1 MQIDGYSDL
10 TKLATGGMA
19 TVYKACQ
26 ISLNRTVAIK
36 LLLAEFLWD
45 DEAKSLF
52 DQESLVIAQL
62 NHPNVIH
69 IIDRGL
75 SDKGR
80 PFFVMDYIQ
89 GKELGQIIHN
99 EKLDINAKLNLLIQ
113 ICKGMA
119 AAHNNGV
126 IHRDIKP
133 SNILIDNN
141 EHVYILDFG
150 IAWLAANG
158 KPENIVGTPDYMSPE
173 QFSAPESVS
182 HLSDFYSLGIIM
194 YEMFTASLPP
204 GHRENLNQELHSLPP
219 ELSSLILQCLQN
231 KPENRPPSADNIHL
245 KLLSI
250 IKGAHLNN
258 TQKLEATSAFK
269 NTDEKYLL
277 LDVIKRDQ
285 YGAVFLFENKKN
297 KSLLVLKKRKNSFAG
312 YQEAKS
318 LHDLK
323 HTNIV
328 SIYGISKNTTAF
340 TVAMQH
346 LNGGSLQ
353 ERLARPYSLKQ
364 FLPIAN
370 GICSA
375 LKFSHD
381 NEIAH
386 GNLRPSN
393 ILFDDNKNIKLTDFG
408 LAEHYT
414 NSRNHNDW
422 YQPKDQGCTSK
433 TRDIYSSGAIFYHM
447 LTGEL
452 VHFKNKRIQGNAI
465 FDALENDMQDLLRN
479 LMEEDRI
486 DHYHSFDQVIP
497 DIEKISLSLN
507 IKSPKRPK
515 RRQKYKKEKS
525 GILSQIALIIGA
537 IFAITLISLLIYLN
551 LNKI

>member
-45 DEAKSLF
+45 DEAKTLF

-62 NHPNVIH
+62 NHPNIIH

-75 SDKGR
+75 SAKGR

-89 GKELGQIIHN
+89 GKELGQIIDN
-99 EKLDINAKLNLLIQ
+99 KKLDVNAKLNLLIQ
-113 ICKGMA
+113 VCKGMA
-119 AAHNNGV
+119 AAHNNGI

-133 SNILIDNN
+133 SNILIDAN

-173 QFSAPESVS
+173 QFSSPELVTQQ
-182 HLSDFYSLGIIM
+182 SDFYSLGIIM
-194 YEMFTASLPP
+194 YEMFTGSLPP
-204 GHRENLNQELHSLPP
+204 GHRENLDGELQSLPT
-219 ELSSLILQCLQN
+219 ELSSLILKCLESTPN
-231 KPENRPPSADNIHL
+231 KRPTSADDIHL
-245 KLLSI
+245 QLLSI
-250 IKGAHLNN
+250 IKGAHLSD
-258 TQKLEATSAFK
+258 TQKLEATTAFK
-269 NTDEKYLL
+269 NTDEKFLL
-277 LDVIKRDQ
+277 LDVIKRDK
-285 YGAVFLFENKKN
+285 YGSVFLFENKQN
-297 KSLLVLKKRKNSFAG
+297 KKLLVLKKRKNSFAG
-312 YQEAKS
+312 YQEAKL
-318 LHDLK
+318 LHDIK
-323 HTNIV
+323 HPNIV
-328 SIYGISKNTTAF
+328 DIYGISKSTNAF
-340 TVAMQH
+340 TIAMQH
-346 LNGGSLQ
+346 LSGGSLKD
-353 ERLARPYSLKQ
+353 RLARPYSLSQ
-364 FLPIAN
+364 FSPIAN

-393 ILFDDNKNIKLTDFG
+393 ILFDDNNNIKLTDFG

-414 NSRNHNDW
+414 NNANHIDW

-452 VHFKNKRIQGNAI
+452 VHLKNKRIQGNTI
-465 FDALENDMQDLLRN
+465 FETLETGVQDLLRN
-479 LMEEDRI
+479 LIEEDRP

-497 DIEKISLSLN
+497 DLEKLNLHLS
-507 IKSPKRPK
+507 IKRSKNR
-515 RRQKYKKEKS
+515 KEKQKHTNKS
-525 GILSQIALIIGA
+525 LGILSQALLITSVISA
-537 IFAITLISLLIYLN
+537 ISLVSLLIYLS
-551 LNKI
+551 LNK

>member
-26 ISLNRTVAIK
+26 ISLNRPVAIK

-45 DEAKSLF
+45 DEAKTLF

-80 PFFVMDYIQ
+80 PYFVMDYIQ
-89 GKELGQIIHN
+89 GKELGHLIHN

-133 SNILIDNN
+133 SNILIDAND
-141 EHVYILDFG
+141 HVYILDFG

-158 KPENIVGTPDYMSPE
+158 NPENIVGTPDYMSPE
-173 QFSAPESVS
+173 QFSAPELVS

-194 YEMFTASLPP
+194 YEMFTGSLPP
-204 GHRENLNQELHSLPP
+204 GHRKNLDQELHELPA
-219 ELSSLILQCLQN
+219 ELSDLILQCLKN
-231 KPENRPPSADNIHL
+231 NPGERPVSAEDIHL

-258 TQKLEATSAFK
+258 TQKLEATSVFK
-269 NTDEKYLL
+269 NTDEKFAL
-277 LDVIKRDQ
+277 LDVIKRDK
-285 YGAVFLFENKKN
+285 YGSVFLFENKKN
-297 KSLLVLKKRKNSFAG
+297 KSLMVLKKRKNSFAG
-312 YQEAKS
+312 YQEAKF

-323 HTNIV
+323 HSNIV
-328 SIYGISKNTTAF
+328 NIYGISKNSNAF
-340 TVAMQH
+340 TIAMEH
-346 LNGGSLQ
+346 LSGGSLQ
-353 ERLARPYSLKQ
+353 DRMARPYSLKQ
-364 FLPIAN
+364 FTPIAI

-393 ILFDDNKNIKLTDFG
+393 ILFDENKNIKLTDFG

-414 NSRNHNDW
+414 NNTIHDNW

-452 VHFKNKRIQGNAI
+452 VHIKNKRIQGNAI
-465 FDALENDMQDLLRN
+465 FETLDTGIQNLLRN
-479 LMEEDRI
+479 LIEEDRT

-497 DIEKISLSLN
+497 DIEKIN
-507 IKSPKRPK
+507 KKKKTESPRSI
-515 RRQKYKKEKS
+515 RRKQKNKKP
-525 GILSQIALIIGA
+525 GILSQILLIIGVISA
-537 IFAITLISLLIYLN
+537 VSLISLLVYLS
-551 LNKI
+551 LNK

>member
-19 TVYKACQ
+19 TVYKARQ
-26 ISLNRTVAIK
+26 ISLDRTVAIK

-62 NHPNVIH
+62 NHPNIIH

-80 PFFVMDYIQ
+80 PYFVMDYIQ
-89 GKELGQIIHN
+89 GKELGQIIQN
-99 EKLDINAKLNLLIQ
+99 VKLDFNAKLNLLIQ

-133 SNILIDNN
+133 SNILIDTN

-150 IAWLAANG
+150 IAWLASNG
-158 KPENIVGTPDYMSPE
+158 HPENIVGTPDYMSPE

-194 YEMFTASLPP
+194 YEMFTGSLPP
-204 GHRENLNQELHSLPP
+204 GHRENLGQELHKLPAG
-219 ELSSLILQCLQN
+219 LSALILQCLQN
-231 KPENRPPSADNIHL
+231 KPSNRPDSADDIHL

-250 IKGAHLNN
+250 IQGAHLND
-258 TQKLEATSAFK
+258 TQKLEATSVFK
-269 NTDEKYLL
+269 NTDEKFVL
-277 LDVIKRDQ
+277 LDVIKRDK
-285 YGAVFLFENKKN
+285 YGSVFLFENKIN
-297 KSLLVLKKRKNSFAG
+297 KSLMVLKKRKNSFAG

-323 HTNIV
+323 HPNIV
-328 SIYGISKNTTAF
+328 NIYGISKNSNAF
-340 TVAMQH
+340 TIAMEH
-346 LNGGSLQ
+346 LSGGSLQ
-353 ERLARPYSLKQ
+353 DRMARPYSLKQ
-364 FLPIAN
+364 FIPIAK
-370 GICSA
+370 GVCSA

-393 ILFDDNKNIKLTDFG
+393 ILFDDNKNVKLTDFG

-414 NSRNHNDW
+414 NNTIHNNW

-447 LTGEL
+447 LTGDL
-452 VHFKNKRIQGNAI
+452 VQIKNKRIQGNTI
-465 FDALENDMQDLLRN
+465 FETFESDIQDFLRN
-479 LMEEDRI
+479 LIEEDRP
-486 DHYHSFDQVIP
+486 DHYHSFDQVIT
-497 DIEKISLSLN
+497 DIEKIITDNN
-507 IKSPKRPK
+507 IKRS
-515 RRQKYKKEKS
+515 KKHVRHEKHKNKTQ
-525 GILSQIALIIGA
+525 GMLSQILVIIGVISA
-537 IFAITLISLLIYLN
+537 ISLISLLIYLGF
-551 LNKI
+551 NK

>member
-19 TVYKACQ
+19 TVYKARQ

-45 DEAKSLF
+45 DEAKTLF

-62 NHPNVIH
+62 NHPNIIH

-75 SDKGR
+75 SNKGR
-80 PFFVMDYIQ
+80 PYFVMDYIQ

-99 EKLDINAKLNLLIQ
+99 ENLDINARLNLLIQ

-133 SNILIDNN
+133 SNILIDANA
-141 EHVYILDFG
+141 HVYILDFG
-150 IAWLAANG
+150 IAWLATNG

-194 YEMFTASLPP
+194 YEMFTGTLPP
-204 GHRENLNQELHSLPP
+204 GHRKNLDQELHKLPT
-219 ELSSLILQCLQN
+219 ELSDLILQCLQN
-231 KPENRPPSADNIHL
+231 KPSERPTSADDIHL

-258 TQKLEATSAFK
+258 TQKLEATSTLK
-269 NTDEKYLL
+269 NTDENFIL
-277 LDVIKRDQ
+277 LDVIKRDK
-285 YGAVFLFENKKN
+285 YGSVFLFENKNN
-297 KSLLVLKKRKNSFAG
+297 KSLMVLKKRKNSFAG
-312 YQEAKS
+312 YQESKL

-323 HTNIV
+323 HPNIIN
-328 SIYGISKNTTAF
+328 IYGIAKKSNAF
-340 TVAMQH
+340 TVAMEY
-346 LNGGSLQ
+346 LPGGSLHD
-353 ERLARPYSLKQ
+353 RMARPYSLKQ
-364 FLPIAN
+364 FTPIAN

-375 LKFSHD
+375 LKYAHD

-393 ILFDDNKNIKLTDFG
+393 ILFDAKKIIKITDFG

-414 NSRNHNDW
+414 NNTIHKNW

-433 TRDIYSSGAIFYHM
+433 TRDIYSCGAIFYHM

-452 VHFKNKRIQGNAI
+452 AVIKNKRIQGNVI
-465 FDALENDMQDLLRN
+465 FETLDNGLQDLLRN
-479 LMEEDRI
+479 LIEEDRP

-497 DIEKISLSLN
+497 DIERLNLSGN
-507 IKSPKRPK
+507 IKSSKKSKRK
-515 RRQKYKKEKS
+515 QKHKKQKL
-525 GILSQIALIIGA
+525 GILSQALLIISVISA
-537 IFAITLISLLIYLN
+537 ASLISLLIYLS
-551 LNKI
+551 LNK